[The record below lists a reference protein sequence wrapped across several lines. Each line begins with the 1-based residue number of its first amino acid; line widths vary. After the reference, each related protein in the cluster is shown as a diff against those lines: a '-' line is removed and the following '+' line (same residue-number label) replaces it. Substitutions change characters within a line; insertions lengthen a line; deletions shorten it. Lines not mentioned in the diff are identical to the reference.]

1 MFLTNKFIVS
11 FILLTFAA
19 TAWALIRYPAEQ
31 ELKDWHAQQEKDRK
45 SERISALEFYRA
57 SPPSAHTR
65 KSSVRFFISITL
77 LIGSLFNACEAIF

>member
-19 TAWALIRYPAEQ
+19 TAWALIRYLAEQ

-45 SERISALEFYRA
+45 SGRISALEFYRA
-57 SPPSAHTR
+57 SPPSASTR
-65 KSSVRFFISITL
+65 KSSVGFFISIAL
-77 LIGSLFNACEAIF
+77 LIGSLFSACEEIC